1 MTCSLKHQ
9 LFYSTVTKAEHLL
22 KLADEYQTKSVFDLC
37 VNYLKT
43 LQKSKHNAIRMLF
56 LASVTTM
63 AREDKR
69 LDSVRSE
76 CCGLIKNMA
85 LKEISENE
93 YFQNLDSDSLQNVFV
108 EKVQRLEKLIS
119 EIHPQFIGLVEFCM
133 LLCLNSTDYKSEITR
148 CPEHFSINNKAT
160 IDLNFRLESC
170 AVCRSMIQQLVSISE
185 GKKATV
191 AKVASGSGLF
201 GKSNLFLKYVDHLYG
216 GTSRFDVK
224 LISIVTESSRTYE
237 EITREDCWET
247 N

>member
-1 MTCSLKHQ
+1 M
-9 LFYSTVTKAEHLL
+9 TKAEHLL

-85 LKEISENE
+85 LKEKEKRENE

-133 LLCLNSTDYKSEITR
+133 LLCLNSTDYESEITR

-191 AKVASGSGLF
+191 AKVTSGSGLF